1 MVRKNPKI
9 GKSQIAGGIK
19 VQLPLDSPLIGIL
32 KTDQYDL
39 VNLYTNQVDKT
50 YVPTDPGGEFPP
62 PDPCLEDNTQ
72 FGCPGYKPPDD
83 PTIATPNLE
92 DIVLIGATG
101 KRYSSGEIVTDP
113 EIYYDANNNR
123 FLRVTFEV
131 KNSVGDIVKGA
142 III

>member
-19 VQLPLDSPLIGIL
+19 VQLPLDSPLIGVL
-32 KTDQYDL
+32 KTDQYDV

-50 YVPTDPGGEFPP
+50 YVPGEDDTYEPP
-62 PDPCLEDNTQ
+62 E
-72 FGCPGYKPPDD
+72 PPTE
-83 PTIATPNLE
+83 PVIAPNLE

-101 KRYSSGEIVTDP
+101 KRYSSGQVITDP
-113 EIYYDANNNR
+113 EIYYDSNNNR
-123 FLRVTFEV
+123 LLKVTFEV
-131 KNSVGDIVKGA
+131 KNSVGDTVKGA

>member
-50 YVPTDPGGEFPP
+50 YVPSEEDPFDPPGPP
-62 PDPCLEDNTQ
+62 PE
-72 FGCPGYKPPDD
+72 PGL
-83 PTIATPNLE
+83 APNLE

-101 KRYSSGEIVTDP
+101 KRYSSGQVITDP
-113 EIYYDANNNR
+113 EIYYDSNNNR
-123 FLRVTFEV
+123 LLKVTFEV

>member
-32 KTDQYDL
+32 KTDQYDV
-39 VNLYTNQVDKT
+39 VNLYTNEVDKT
-50 YVPTDPGGEFPP
+50 YVPGEGSDGPPEPP
-62 PDPCLEDNTQ
+62 PEPALAQ
-72 FGCPGYKPPDD
+72 
-83 PTIATPNLE
+83 NLE
-92 DIVLIGATG
+92 DITLIGKTG
-101 KRYSSGEIVTDP
+101 KRYSSGAIITDP
-113 EIYYDANNNR
+113 EIYYDSNNNR

-142 III
+142 IVI